1 MKKLALIF
9 GILLCSVNADPISD
23 KEAKRYF
30 KTSCDKAEYISC
42 DMLGNLYATTKEF
55 PFARKY
61 WEIACDGGY
70 NFSCH
75 KLFIMYF
82 RGDGVKQSF
91 ALSKKYCAK
100 SYNSRQCQTADD
112 LFKNFMANSALE
124 TVLEKTMVGNET
136 DYKILSYRTNNSA
149 NDEFKRLF
157 NNLQNGDEKLK
168 VYNLVFVTNAL
179 ESGNIPSV
187 NECDRDTCYAL
198 GGFYIFGEQGGD
210 IFAKIKDE
218 NKAIEY
224 LQRAIDLGNNLGYE
238 ALAMIYRNK
247 GDIKKAKYYYGLGC
261 KNGDYTSCHNVGWLY
276 KEDKDYINAK
286 KYLEMACSK
295 NNKVA
300 DSRVRGCM
308 NLGMMYEGG
317 LGVLHSYPKAIEY
330 YKIACDL
337 KSAHACLAISNIYLK
352 YAKKWN

>member
-82 RGDGVKQSF
+82 RGDGIKQSF

-100 SYNSRQCQTADD
+100 SYNSKQCQTADD
-112 LFKNFMANSALE
+112 LFKKFMANSALDALAMA
-124 TVLEKTMVGNET
+124 VNET
-136 DYKILSYRTNNSA
+136 NYKILSYRTNNSV

-157 NNLQNGDEKLK
+157 NNLQNGDETLK
-168 VYNLVFVTNAL
+168 VYNLALMTNAL
-179 ESGNIPSV
+179 DSGMSPASMNVI
-187 NECDRDTCYAL
+187 
-198 GGFYIFGEQGGD
+198 GI
-210 IFAKIKDE
+210 
-218 NKAIEY
+218 
-224 LQRAIDLGNNLGYE
+224 
-238 ALAMIYRNK
+238 LAMRWVDFIYL
-247 GDIKKAKYYYGLGC
+247 A
-261 KNGDYTSCHNVGWLY
+261 
-276 KEDKDYINAK
+276 
-286 KYLEMACSK
+286 
-295 NNKVA
+295 NKVA
-300 DSRVRGCM
+300 
-308 NLGMMYEGG
+308 
-317 LGVLHSYPKAIEY
+317 
-330 YKIACDL
+330 
-337 KSAHACLAISNIYLK
+337 IYLQK
-352 YAKKWN
+352 